1 MSRLAELP
9 VILAAL
15 AAFAC
20 AGCGDAPAEPALPF
34 AHALPI
40 RFEMDQRSTLEIPE
54 TAGAL
59 RVSLGDITDGQVHT
73 SVTGTA
79 PRSAQ
84 VLGVQSLREGEVLAF
99 AWLEVPLQLVL
110 VELDTSLLG
119 TDAARFVLEPGGTS
133 VEQAHARVDALLLD
147 LAEQEGV
154 TFVRNGSDH
163 SAEEAA
169 AHLRRKFD
177 HARDEI
183 RSVDDFIR
191 LCGTQSS
198 MSGEPYLVRASD
210 GTERPAAD
218 FLHELARRT
227 EPGAH
232 AR

>member
-9 VILAAL
+9 VILAVLAAL
-15 AAFAC
+15 AC
-20 AGCGDAPAEPALPF
+20 EGCGDAPAEPTLPF
-34 AHALPI
+34 AQALPI

-73 SVTGTA
+73 SVTGAA

-84 VLGVQSLREGEVLAF
+84 VLGVQSLREGEALAF
-99 AWLEVPLQLVL
+99 AWLEVPLQLAL

-198 MSGEPYLVRASD
+198 MSGEPYLVRAAD
-210 GTERPAAD
+210 GVERPAAD

-227 EPGAH
+227 APDAH